1 MKNEEKYLRGF
12 NRARL
17 RSGTQEQQLLL
28 EQLDFI
34 KPAQNVPS
42 ACNPQTGKTYLT
54 DGLGL
59 KACLLKMNGIC
70 YRTNEN
76 NKGSNMRGMKKLIR
90 GPFFKLT
97 KMVYF
102 CIELLVHFSNEINT
116 CKFR

>member
-12 NRARL
+12 NRGRL
-17 RSGTQEQQLLL
+17 RSGTQEQQLLF

-59 KACLLKMNGIC
+59 KACLLKMNGIR
-70 YRTNEN
+70 YRTNKN

-90 GPFFKLT
+90 APARTFSGLARKSPCRFF
-97 KMVYF
+97 
-102 CIELLVHFSNEINT
+102 I
-116 CKFR
+116 